1 MLANMQMLDEE
12 FDELDT
18 EMDEQLSLL
27 MKPDLAGIGDSLPA
41 SLDLITSKPQ
51 TRQARNVED
60 SDEEDRKDNESDD

>member
-1 MLANMQMLDEE
+1 
-12 FDELDT
+12 
-18 EMDEQLSLL
+18 

-60 SDEEDRKDNESDD
+60 SDEEDRKDNESDDWLISYNYLNNKVIVN